1 MARHVEF
8 ARTSRTSEREHGMRR
23 RGDATTGEECGGRQR
38 IGWVRRRDELTSN
51 GDDAAAVGLGLG
63 SVRRSGVVLGYLHA

>member
-1 MARHVEF
+1 
-8 ARTSRTSEREHGMRR
+8 MRR
-23 RGDATTGEECGGRQR
+23 RGDATTGEEYGGRQR